1 MKILPY
7 FDYKLAFKKNMEIL
21 KGLHVPIKEEIKP
34 ILTNFSV
41 HHPSGEVVIEP
52 NIVVGMMLG
61 ASLIQ
66 EEELPFIDSE
76 EFEEDFEFEEENP
89 LVLLD
94 NEIEDPD
101 LIEARRLHEL

>member
-34 ILTNFSV
+34 YNEASSV
-41 HHPSGEVVIEP
+41 HKDEKTQ
-52 NIVVGMMLG
+52 IVVVTSQDFL
-61 ASLIQ
+61 AILEDDIEF
-66 EEELPFIDSE
+66 EEELPYIDDDE
-76 EFEEDFEFEEENP
+76 MEDESPF
-89 LVLLD
+89 VLLD